1 MAGLIL
7 FAIIAAL
14 AALGMLAARWGVD
27 SRDNFTDA
35 YRTVGPIG
43 LH

>member
-1 MAGLIL
+1 MPALIL
-7 FAIIAAL
+7 FGIVAAFAVLGLIAS
-14 AALGMLAARWGVD
+14 RWGVD
-27 SRDNFTDA
+27 SRETFSDA

>member
-1 MAGLIL
+1 M
-7 FAIIAAL
+7 AAL
-14 AALGMLAARWGVD
+14 IFIGIVAALSVLAMLASRWGVD
-27 SRDNFTDA
+27 SRDDFSDA

>member
-7 FAIIAAL
+7 FIIIAAL
-14 AALGMLAARWGVD
+14 SALGMVASRWGVD
-27 SRDNFTDA
+27 SRDGFTEA

>member
-1 MAGLIL
+1 MAGFIL
-7 FAIIAAL
+7 LAIIGAL
-14 AALGMLAARWGVD
+14 TVLGAFAARWGVD
-27 SRDNFTDA
+27 SRDNFSDA

>member
-1 MAGLIL
+1 MAALL
-7 FAIIAAL
+7 PLAIITAL
-14 AALGMLAARWGVD
+14 AALALFASHWGVD
-27 SRDNFTDA
+27 SRDDFSDA

>member
-14 AALGMLAARWGVD
+14 SALAMLASRWGVD
-27 SRDNFTDA
+27 SRDDFSDA